1 MAVDPFQITPTRARS
16 TNHLNLRLRDSG
28 YEWVEQQMDQHNIDK
43 SEVVKAALA
52 FAAKN
57 PAAFSKLIEARKAQ
71 A

>member
-1 MAVDPFQITPTRARS
+1 MADDPFQSTPTRARS

-28 YEWVEQQMDQHNIDK
+28 YEWIESQMDQHGVDK

-57 PAAFSKLIEARKAQ
+57 PAAFTKLIETRKAQ